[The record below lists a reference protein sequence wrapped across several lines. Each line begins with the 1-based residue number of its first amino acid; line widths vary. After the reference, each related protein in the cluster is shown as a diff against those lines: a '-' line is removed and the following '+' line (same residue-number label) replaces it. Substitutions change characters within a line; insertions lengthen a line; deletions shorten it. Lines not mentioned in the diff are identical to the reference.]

1 MNKILNILKKKYE
14 NKVSIQNNINKLEF
28 EIKFDDYLN
37 EEEDISDDEDYLGF
51 IKLNIKVLL
60 LQKKNKNEYAIS
72 FIKKEGELYDF
83 ANRVMEIKKI
93 IKNKLFK

>member
-1 MNKILNILKKKYE
+1 
-14 NKVSIQNNINKLEF
+14 
-28 EIKFDDYLN
+28 
-37 EEEDISDDEDYLGF
+37 
-51 IKLNIKVLL
+51 